1 MEFVRYL
8 GNGCA
13 EDGLL
18 IALVSRVVHR
28 ETGD

>member
-1 MEFVRYL
+1 MEFVRYI

-18 IALVSRVVHR
+18 IALVSCVVHR